1 MGHGFLCITDA
12 GCILNFESP
21 SPFWFPAGQD
31 LLDSSQLCVGIA
43 YKGAD
48 FEQCDYTFLDWGLR
62 LFLVLLFCFKW
73 GRGVPGRTKCDM
85 CVNTD
90 GLVALD

>member
-31 LLDSSQLCVGIA
+31 LLDSSQLCVGIV
-43 YKGAD
+43 YKGAILNNVI
-48 FEQCDYTFLDWGLR
+48 T
-62 LFLVLLFCFKW
+62 LFRIGDCGCFWFCCFVLF
-73 GRGVPGRTKCDM
+73 
-85 CVNTD
+85 
-90 GLVALD
+90 